1 MSGRG
6 RSGRSPGE
14 GGPPP
19 QGGRSQNDPL
29 DEQDEDREEEPQQER
44 GLSPETNR
52 GAARGRRDKVT
63 PARVM
68 FRGGEEGEAFLR
80 RELNVREAQITALE
94 REVAALRARSRTSRA
109 STIPDEDDH
118 RPRPKYERPKTFN
131 GEYSPTYNLLN
142 WMHSMMN
149 YCNQHKCRDEDV
161 VGLARNYMGPDVQA
175 YLDSKYKGTLPEYW
189 DEVEKALRTRYM
201 PFDHKVRIE
210 LRFDGLRQ
218 RSTLQAYMDEFQKVD
233 AALSFAGVEIA
244 DERKVLIFIR
254 GLRLGEDRRYILQQK
269 CATLDEVYEAVIYL
283 RQSKVLEEGMN
294 RGGKGAR
301 GRDRGDHEEGQERR
315 LRKLEGEAKRKAWE
329 EGRCLGCGE
338 KGHLIATCPKVR
350 YAKRV
355 LKRLDRALK
364 EGYRPKEDKK
374 DKGGKPKRHLRVSAT
389 KEGSGEDSD
398 PSEAEEEDPSEG
410 SSSGEDQGESGND
423 SPGSD

>member
-1 MSGRG
+1 M
-6 RSGRSPGE
+6 
-14 GGPPP
+14 
-19 QGGRSQNDPL
+19 
-29 DEQDEDREEEPQQER
+29 
-44 GLSPETNR
+44 
-52 GAARGRRDKVT
+52 T
-63 PARVM
+63 PARVA
-68 FRGGEEGEAFLR
+68 FEGGEEGEEEYLR
-80 RELNVREAQITALE
+80 RELNLREAQVHALE
-94 REVAALRARSRTSRA
+94 REVAALKARSRTSRA
-109 STIPDEDDH
+109 STILDEDDH

-149 YCNQHKCRDEDV
+149 YCAQHKCRDEDV
-161 VGLARNYMGPDVQA
+161 VGLARTYMGPDVQA
-175 YLDSKYKGTLPEYW
+175 YLDAKFKGTLPDEW
-189 DEVEKALRTRYM
+189 GEVEKTLRTRYM
-201 PFDHKVRIE
+201 PFDHKVRVE

-233 AALSFAGVEIA
+233 AALSFAGVDIA
-244 DERKVLIFIR
+244 DELKVLIFIR

-269 CATLDEVYEAVIYL
+269 CTTLDEVYEAVIYL
-283 RQSKVLEEGMN
+283 RQSKVLEEGMD
-294 RGGKGAR
+294 RGGKGHR
-301 GRDRGDHEEGQERR
+301 GKGRGDRDQEEGQERR
-315 LRKLEGEAKRKAWE
+315 LKKLEGEAKRKAWE

-350 YAKRV
+350 YAKRI

-364 EGYRPKEDKK
+364 EGYRPKEEKK

-389 KEGSGEDSD
+389 KEGSEEDSD

-410 SSSGEDQGESGND
+410 SSSGEDKGESGND